1 MLNRL
6 ESLYL
11 NILRVVILVLA
22 TVLLVVAVIGAGIAG
37 PMLLSSFGGGD
48 ANAARMVKDDQLSDY
63 LNQGTGSGAAAGPEE
78 TAELEEAARQ
88 SDRRIREAAANI
100 SRYVQAK
107 QGFSPVTAA
116 VTGYIQERADSLPT
130 SLFDRYAD
138 SILKLSR
145 DLGEAPRTAAP
156 VDVDQLIDWHF
167 SQFARAAEEAQQRDA
182 TRAMEESA
190 RRGTAMAAGVAA
202 VSFFMMFLL
211 LVFVFV
217 LVKIER
223 NLRRLPVL
231 VEQAGERSAAVRPLA

>member
-22 TVLLVVAVIGAGIAG
+22 TVLLVVAVIGAAVAG
-37 PMLLSSFGGGD
+37 PMLLSSFGGGET
-48 ANAARMVKDDQLSDY
+48 NAARLVKDDRLADY
-63 LNQGTGSGAAAGPEE
+63 LGQGTGRSGSVGAEE

-88 SDRRIREAAANI
+88 SDRRLREAAANI

-107 QGFSPVTAA
+107 QGYSPIVAA
-116 VTGYIQERADSLPT
+116 VTGYIQDRADSLPS
-130 SLFDRYAD
+130 SLFDPYAD
-138 SILKLSR
+138 SILKLSK
-145 DLGEAPRTAAP
+145 DLAAAPAAAAP
-156 VDVDQLIDWHF
+156 VDVDRLIDWHF
-167 SQFARAAEEAQQRDA
+167 TQFASAAEAAQQRDA
-182 TRAMEESA
+182 ARAMEEA
-190 RRGTAMAAGVAA
+190 TRRGTAMAAGVAA

-231 VEQAGERSAAVRPLA
+231 VEQAGERLTKVGV